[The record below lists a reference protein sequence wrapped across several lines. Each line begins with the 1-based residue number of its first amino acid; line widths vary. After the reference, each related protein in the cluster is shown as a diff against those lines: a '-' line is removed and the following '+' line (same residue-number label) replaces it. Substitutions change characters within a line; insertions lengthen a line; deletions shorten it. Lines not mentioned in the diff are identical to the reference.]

1 MTAALAQIAVFA
13 LDIKKTKH
21 QQAITQEESL
31 VFAQLKHNTFSY
43 FCSNVEIF
51 CSFLFISIAITFRKN
66 TAVPLMAT
74 RGRLQE

>member
-13 LDIKKTKH
+13 LDIKKKH

-51 CSFLFISIAITFRKN
+51 CSFLFISIGN
-66 TAVPLMAT
+66 N
-74 RGRLQE
+74 LQEKYCSSSNGH